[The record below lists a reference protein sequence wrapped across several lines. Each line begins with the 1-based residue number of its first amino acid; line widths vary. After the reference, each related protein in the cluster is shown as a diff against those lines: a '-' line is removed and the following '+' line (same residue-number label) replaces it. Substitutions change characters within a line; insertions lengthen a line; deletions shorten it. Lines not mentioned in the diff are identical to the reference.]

1 MRKAVVATTGIVA
14 FLLLWKE
21 IFTTIKGLLSVVGVG
36 IVYTLLIGCVVSF
49 FAMLFN
55 ISLETSE
62 EDEPVYRG

>member
-14 FLLLWKE
+14 FFLLWKE
-21 IFTTIKGLLSVVGVG
+21 IFATIKGLLSVVGVG